1 MPFPAQTAAPSSSCR
16 STPRYSRGA
25 AKLETNQIAKGST
38 ISDLIKNLPHSTTLT
53 LADQL
58 SVQEGQVTSLTLAQ
72 QPGCKVTLFS
82 IDTDEG
88 MSSHAAPGDALI
100 LCLEGRGEITIEGVQ
115 HVLLPGQSVI
125 MSAGAAHAVRA
136 LEPFKMLLTVVLPA
150 QA

>member
-1 MPFPAQTAAPSSSCR
+1 MS
-16 STPRYSRGA
+16 
-25 AKLETNQIAKGST
+25 E
-38 ISDLIKNLPHSTTLT
+38 LIKNLPHSTTLT

-72 QPGCKVTLFS
+72 QPGCKVTLFA

-136 LEPFKMLLTVVLPA
+136 LEPFKRLLTVVLPT

>member
-1 MPFPAQTAAPSSSCR
+1 MS
-16 STPRYSRGA
+16 
-25 AKLETNQIAKGST
+25 E
-38 ISDLIKNLPHSTTLT
+38 LIKNLPHSTTLT

-58 SVQEGQVTSLTLAQ
+58 NVQVGQVTSLTLAQ
-72 QPGCKVTLFS
+72 QPDCKVTLFA

>member
-1 MPFPAQTAAPSSSCR
+1 MS
-16 STPRYSRGA
+16 
-25 AKLETNQIAKGST
+25 E
-38 ISDLIKNLPHSTTLT
+38 LIKNLPHSTTLT

-58 SVQEGQVTSLTLAQ
+58 SVQEGQVSSLTLAQ

-125 MSAGAAHAVRA
+125 MSAGAAHAARA

>member
-1 MPFPAQTAAPSSSCR
+1 M
-16 STPRYSRGA
+16 
-25 AKLETNQIAKGST
+25 
-38 ISDLIKNLPHSTTLT
+38 SDLIKNLPHSTTLA

-72 QPGCKVTLFS
+72 QPDCKVTLFA

-125 MSAGAAHAVRA
+125 MSTGAAHAVRA
-136 LEPFKMLLTVVLPA
+136 LEPFKMLLTVVLPT

>member
-1 MPFPAQTAAPSSSCR
+1 MS
-16 STPRYSRGA
+16 
-25 AKLETNQIAKGST
+25 E
-38 ISDLIKNLPHSTTLT
+38 LIKNLPHSTTLT

-72 QPGCKVTLFS
+72 QPGCKVTLF
-82 IDTDEG
+82 
-88 MSSHAAPGDALI
+88 AI

-136 LEPFKMLLTVVLPA
+136 LEPFKMLLTVVLPT